1 MSVLKKILH
10 WLAYPFV
17 GIAFL
22 WSMMRVK
29 QKAKT
34 YAKYPNSMPLEVRYE
49 YVYKMAKRAI
59 FLRNRKIETYG
70 FEKNPQVPALYI
82 ANHKSTFDPIIL
94 FKYLYEYP
102 QTPYFKFV
110 AKKELNQND
119 FVSCALKLVDTI
131 FIDRE
136 NPRSV
141 IEVYRNQTNMI
152 KERRSIVLFIEGTR
166 IYDIDKIGPF
176 HAGALHIAFNNLCP
190 IVPVVMYGT
199 IGNNGKYDRKENVKY
214 VKSKKVYVECL
225 PAIKSNDYMTTNIN
239 QLSDSLH
246 DLIETKYLRIHKL
259 VQEKRQ
265 KEIFEEPDQK
275 PKGIR
280 F

>member
-1 MSVLKKILH
+1 
-10 WLAYPFV
+10 
-17 GIAFL
+17 
-22 WSMMRVK
+22 
-29 QKAKT
+29 
-34 YAKYPNSMPLEVRYE
+34 
-49 YVYKMAKRAI
+49 MAKRAI
-59 FLRNRKIETYG
+59 FLRNIKIETYG

-152 KERRSIVLFIEGTR
+152 KERRSIILFIEGTR

>member
-1 MSVLKKILH
+1 
-10 WLAYPFV
+10 
-17 GIAFL
+17 
-22 WSMMRVK
+22 
-29 QKAKT
+29 
-34 YAKYPNSMPLEVRYE
+34 
-49 YVYKMAKRAI
+49 
-59 FLRNRKIETYG
+59 
-70 FEKNPQVPALYI
+70 
-82 ANHKSTFDPIIL
+82 
-94 FKYLYEYP
+94 
-102 QTPYFKFV
+102 
-110 AKKELNQND
+110 
-119 FVSCALKLVDTI
+119 
-131 FIDRE
+131 
-136 NPRSV
+136 
-141 IEVYRNQTNMI
+141 
-152 KERRSIVLFIEGTR
+152 
-166 IYDIDKIGPF
+166 
-176 HAGALHIAFNNLCP
+176 
-190 IVPVVMYGT
+190 MYGT